1 MPSLKQPGQWPIAS
15 PLLPRRPW
23 TPSRSAR
30 CSPPT
35 PPPPQPPQTRHP
47 TSAPGRLRR
56 WASPEGTGS
65 SQSGLVSR
73 QPSRSGG
80 RYVFLPSPPR
90 LAPTRGDSCL
100 HGNPPF
106 PFSLSLGSS
115 NTISPCP
122 PRSRCGNGFKLWLA
136 HASHLTTKGCPYL

>member
-15 PLLPRRPW
+15 PLLPRRQW
-23 TPSRSAR
+23 TPSHSAH
-30 CSPPT
+30 CSPPI
-35 PPPPQPPQTRHP
+35 PPPPQPPQNPVTP
-47 TSAPGRLRR
+47 PL
-56 WASPEGTGS
+56 PQED
-65 SQSGLVSR
+65 
-73 QPSRSGG
+73 SGG
-80 RYVFLPSPPR
+80 EHLQRAPAAASRAWSVGSPADPEDGMSSSPPR

-122 PRSRCGNGFKLWLA
+122 PCSRCGNGFKLWLA